1 MQDGVGEKTDAG
13 FWLASP
19 SAVVWTELHL
29 PSKEV

>member
-1 MQDGVGEKTDAG
+1 MQDGVGEKADTG
-13 FWLASP
+13 FWSASP